1 MSLKATTLATVTLAA
16 GLAVVI
22 LQPAAA
28 DPYSDRRYGWRD
40 TSDIRRDI
48 GEVQRDRRAVATD
61 EANVAHERAEQ
72 NAARARERAALNRG
86 DVPGVV
92 RNYEQE
98 QREARE
104 LAAAER
110 KLAADRQKLAG
121 DRREVHRE
129 IEQRR
134 RWWWWG

>member
-1 MSLKATTLATVTLAA
+1 MSLKATTLST
-16 GLAVVI
+16 VI
-22 LQPAAA
+22 LGASLCGAMFQPAAA
-28 DPYSDRRYGWRD
+28 DPYSDRHNGWRD
-40 TSDIRRDI
+40 SSDIRRDI
-48 GEVQRDRRAVATD
+48 GEVRRDRATVEAD
-61 EANVAHERAEQ
+61 EATVARERAEQ

-86 DVPGVV
+86 DIQGVV

-104 LAAAER
+104 LAKAEH
-110 KLAADRQKLAG
+110 KLQADRGKLER